1 MLPLFISS
9 VVTFFLVVEPIGNS
23 VYFAAATGGQSRARR
38 MQQALL
44 GLGVAAIIVPLFTLF
59 GLDFLALL
67 HIDLPAFQISGGL
80 FILLIAIKLVL
91 GQGPGEGED
100 AQAKPSTRSI
110 AVFPLAV
117 PMLAGPA
124 TLTAALLLVSGE
136 ASYEGAWPAELVVL
150 AGFAVVMVLTL
161 AIFSAASWV
170 TEFVQG
176 EILSA
181 LNAII
186 GMLLGA
192 FAIEFIVSGIF
203 GAIAIHSSGL
213 LH

>member
-1 MLPLFISS
+1 
-9 VVTFFLVVEPIGNS
+9 
-23 VYFAAATGGQSRARR
+23 
-38 MQQALL
+38 
-44 GLGVAAIIVPLFTLF
+44 
-59 GLDFLALL
+59 
-67 HIDLPAFQISGGL
+67 
-80 FILLIAIKLVL
+80 
-91 GQGPGEGED
+91 
-100 AQAKPSTRSI
+100 
-110 AVFPLAV
+110 
-117 PMLAGPA
+117 
-124 TLTAALLLVSGE
+124 
-136 ASYEGAWPAELVVL
+136 
-150 AGFAVVMVLTL
+150 MVLTL